1 MQGITWYG
9 ISLIHYYVVRLGL
22 RKIKGKNVIGTGRK
36 KKNNNFV
43 KHKQAIKKRNGLVLF
58 IKAFTCSNIY

>member
-22 RKIKGKNVIGTGRK
+22 RKIKGNDVIGIGRK
-36 KKNNNFV
+36 KKFV
-43 KHKQAIKKRNGLVLF
+43 THKQAIKRQNGLVLF
-58 IKAFTCSNIY
+58 IKAFTCSYIY